1 MALSEKKE
9 TQIIFRLSFASLYVP
24 IQMHRPT
31 ETGIHKTEITRLNFR
46 SKKIFTNINS
56 NGSTI
61 PIVGSLYNI
70 FSLVFGINLIVVGLV
85 AFISGI
91 VSLVQ
96 RAESVKKLTS
106 IAYIIA
112 GVAAVYLGVILSRSA
127 YHM

>member
-9 TQIIFRLSFASLYVP
+9 TQIIFLLSFACLYVP

-31 ETGIHKTEITRLNFR
+31 ETDIHKTEITRLNFR

-61 PIVGSLYNI
+61 PIVGNLYNI

-85 AFISGI
+85 AFISGNPWY
-91 VSLVQ
+91 VQ

-112 GVAAVYLGVILSRSA
+112 GVAAVYFGVILSRSA
-127 YHM
+127 SNM